1 MADLEGFLQEIIT
14 SNPHLGLQLQTMVD
28 AIRSV
33 AASGGLG
40 VLQKL
45 PAPATLAAVNVAWN
59 KAGVYQITH
68 QTSQAPNQQAS
79 YFSEIDTSPSF
90 PAPFVIFH
98 GPSRS
103 TEPKVLPNG
112 TYYIRGFHQYP
123 GSLPSTP
130 VNYGGSTPAPIV
142 IAGGSDLTLL
152 PSTGSGTSPENG
164 QRGGTGFG
172 ISQVQ
177 PPNSQLTLASIP
189 SSGGGGGGGGGTSFS
204 VITTGDNTQADM
216 TVDTGAKLGFAGSGV
231 VNASE
236 INGVP
241 FNNTDPPLGTIPIA
255 QGDGTATWADPLVQG
270 IEPVGTAVSGINPV
284 LVGAE
289 DSSSNLANLNLD
301 SSGNLKVN
309 VAAGGGGNS
318 AAGPTGSAVPA
329 DADYVGFNSSGNL
342 VGVSSSNPLPIA
354 GAVTQGTAADLNA
367 TVVGTGTFVVQ
378 DSNDMTG
385 TVPGTAPSKTGVVG
399 GIYNSSAPS
408 PTTGQTLPV
417 QLDSSGNLKVNVAA
431 GSSGNAAA
439 SATGSA
445 VPADAGYTGFNS
457 GGDLVGVSS
466 ANPLPVTVSGSSSA
480 NPAAGATGSPVPTDA
495 GYTGFADGSGNLVG
509 VSAAAPM
516 PTIATF
522 ASGSA
527 VKLLDSGGTN
537 EASISAGGALKVDGS
552 AVTQPVSGTVTAKI
566 EGNTGATIDAA
577 PGSAIPTNAV
587 MVGGTDGTDL
597 RAVLTNLEGSLLTN
611 PASTI
616 GSNFLGTTTGTDCIW
631 TVPSGK
637 RWRIISL
644 SCLFQPDATVANR
657 GIGVIWQDASSH
669 TAGIA
674 GYSALVTASA
684 PTFFTAASGVVPQ
697 NNTFD
702 ALPNIN
708 LALPEN
714 LILGPGMVIRTYS
727 TGLDASDKF
736 SGPTLL
742 YEQWSDT

>member
-1 MADLEGFLQEIIT
+1 MALSDQFLQEII
-14 SNPHLGLQLQTMVD
+14 NRDPHLGLLLGQMIDGINST
-28 AIRSV
+28 
-33 AASGGLG
+33 AANAAVG
-40 VLQKL
+40 VLEKL
-45 PAPATLAAVNVAWN
+45 PAPATLASVNVAWN

-68 QTSQAPNQQAS
+68 QTSQPPS
-79 YFSEIDTSPSF
+79 IGTHYFSEIDTSPSF
-90 PAPFVIFH
+90 PAPIVIDH
-98 GPSRS
+98 GVSRA

-112 TYYIRGFHQYP
+112 TYYVRGYHQLP

-189 SSGGGGGGGGGTSFS
+189 SSGGGGGGGGGTSFA
-204 VITTGDNTQADM
+204 VITSGNNTQADM
-216 TVDTGAKLGFAGSGV
+216 IVDTGALLGFAGSGV

-378 DSNDMTG
+378 DSSDMTG

-457 GGDLVGVSS
+457 GG
-466 ANPLPVTVSGSSSA
+466 
-480 NPAAGATGSPVPTDA
+480 
-495 GYTGFADGSGNLVG
+495 NLVG
-509 VSAAAPM
+509 VSTSNPLPAQDV
-516 PTIATF
+516 T
-522 ASGSA
+522 
-527 VKLLDSGGTN
+527 DGT
-537 EASISAGGALKVDGS
+537 
-552 AVTQPVSGTVTAKI
+552 
-566 EGNTGATIDAA
+566 
-577 PGSAIPTNAV
+577 PGSTPPTLAQQIA
-587 MVGGTDGTDL
+587 GTDGTDL
-597 RAVLTNLEGSLLTN
+597 RAVLTNKEGSLQVV
-611 PASTI
+611 PASIIKTN
-616 GSNFLGTTTGTDCIW
+616 SPGTQTGAGYSW
-631 TVPSGK
+631 TVTAGK
-637 RWRIISL
+637 RWRIQGCNAAFTASATASNRYIS
-644 SCLFQPDATVANR
+644 FYWQDAVPTT
-657 GIGVIWQDASSH
+657 IGVIGPPA
-669 TAGIA
+669 A
-674 GYSALVTASA
+674 VTASQA
-684 PTFFTAASGVVPQ
+684 VLVSAIPG
-697 NNTFD
+697 
-702 ALPNIN
+702 ALVALLVWTSTVNSLVLGLPPN
-708 LALPEN
+708 LV
-714 LILGPGMVIRTYS
+714 LGPGYS
-727 TGLDASDKF
+727 F
-736 SGPTLL
+736 TLAINGVEAADSL
-742 YEQWSDT
+742 IDPNLCYEEFSDT